1 MPKETVRSR
10 LLRAAEELTHVNGA
24 GNMSLDAVAARAGV
38 SKGGLLYHFPTKAKL
53 LEALVERFIE
63 QFEAELAARIG
74 TGSSQSGNVGAAV
87 VEMFVQERSF
97 GRPPPS
103 GLLAALA
110 ENPEFIEP
118 IRKQHTALLE
128 RIQSSARDRTD
139 ATIAYLALQ
148 GIRSNALFD
157 FQHLPETI
165 FDDVVARLR
174 QMVRD

>member
-74 TGSSQSGNVGAAV
+74 SGQSGNVGAAV

-157 FQHLPETI
+157 FQHLPEAI